1 MLSLRRGL
9 AASRALRRFSTKP
22 HLIAPASLSEGEK
35 LIYDKLTD
43 KFLPT
48 ELAVQD
54 ISGGCG
60 DFYAIK
66 IASDAF
72 KGLSTLN
79 QHRLVTR
86 VLKEEIE
93 GIHGLQ
99 VRRRHHYQTRGLLT
113 HDLIPQVKTIPPSSE
128 S

>member
-1 MLSLRRGL
+1 MLTLRRGL
-9 AASRALRRFSTKP
+9 AASRALRRNC
-22 HLIAPASLSEGEK
+22 
-35 LIYDKLTD
+35 TD

-66 IASDAF
+66 IASEAF

-86 VLKEEIE
+86 VLKQEIE
-93 GIHGLQ
+93 GIHGL
-99 VRRRHHYQTRGLLT
+99 
-113 HDLIPQVKTIPPSSE
+113 QVKTIPPSSE

>member
-1 MLSLRRGL
+1 LRRGL
-9 AASRALRRFSTKP
+9 AASRAFRRFSTKP
-22 HLIAPASLSEGEK
+22 QLTPPINLSEGEN
-35 LIYDKLTD
+35 LIYKKLVD
-43 KFLPT
+43 KFSPS
-48 ELAVQD
+48 ELDVQD

-66 IASDAF
+66 IASEAF

-99 VRRRHHYQTRGLLT
+99 V
-113 HDLIPQVKTIPPSSE
+113 KTIPPPS
-128 S
+128 

>member
-1 MLSLRRGL
+1 MFTLRRGL
-9 AASRALRRFSTKP
+9 AASRGLRGFSTKP
-22 HLIAPASLSEGEK
+22 LLIPPANLSEGEK
-35 LIYDKLTD
+35 LIYDKLAD

-60 DFYAIK
+60 DFYAIN
-66 IASDAF
+66 IASEAF

-86 VLKEEIE
+86 VLKQEIE

-99 VRRRHHYQTRGLLT
+99 VWRRCNLPWRFTDT
-113 HDLIPQVKTIPPSSE
+113 
-128 S
+128 

>member
-1 MLSLRRGL
+1 MLTLRRGL
-9 AASRALRRFSTKP
+9 AASRAFRRFSTKP
-22 HLIAPASLSEGEK
+22 TLPSPANLSEGEN
-35 LIYDKLTD
+35 LIYKKLTD
-43 KFLPT
+43 KFSPT
-48 ELAVQD
+48 ELDVQD

-66 IASDAF
+66 IASEAF

-99 VRRRHHYQTRGLLT
+99 VQ
-113 HDLIPQVKTIPPSSE
+113 TIPPPS
-128 S
+128 

>member
-1 MLSLRRGL
+1 MLTLRRGL

-22 HLIAPASLSEGEK
+22 HLTPPANLSEGEK
-35 LIYDKLTD
+35 LIFNKLTD
-43 KFLPT
+43 KFSPT

-60 DFYAIK
+60 DFYAIQ
-66 IASDAF
+66 IASEAF

-86 VLKEEIE
+86 VLKQEIE

-99 VRRRHHYQTRGLLT
+99 VRRRC
-113 HDLIPQVKTIPPSSE
+113 S
-128 S
+128 

>member
-1 MLSLRRGL
+1 MLTLRRGL

-22 HLIAPASLSEGEK
+22 NLTPPANLSEGER
-35 LIYDKLTD
+35 LIYEKLTD

-66 IASDAF
+66 IASEAF

-86 VLKEEIE
+86 VLKQEIE
-93 GIHGLQ
+93 GIHGL
-99 VRRRHHYQTRGLLT
+99 
-113 HDLIPQVKTIPPSSE
+113 QVKTIPPSSE